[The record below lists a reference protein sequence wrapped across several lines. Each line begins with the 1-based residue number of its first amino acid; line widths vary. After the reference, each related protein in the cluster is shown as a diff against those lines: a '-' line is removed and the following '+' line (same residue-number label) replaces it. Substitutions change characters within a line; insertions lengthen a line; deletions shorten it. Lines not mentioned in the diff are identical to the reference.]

1 MPDAT
6 TTTTATATAT
16 TATTPSMLSTSTNHV
31 CNSCQISF
39 QNSQEQR
46 SHMKEP
52 WHISNLKRKIESLPP
67 LSREE
72 FDIQSQPTT
81 TTQNKSTRT
90 SKSKQKS
97 RSRSSSRTRPT
108 DLPLSSPEDS
118 NPEDDDDDES
128 ELQFASPFQCLFCN
142 HSFPPTDN
150 SFAENLTHMTT
161 IHNFTL
167 PNIEII
173 EDVQSLISYLST
185 EVRIWHECLY
195 CGATKPST
203 DSIQSHMR
211 DKTHCML
218 NLDREPELLDFWE
231 SLDSLESEDEKVAEE
246 PVDISVTEKRGAS
259 GRVIASKHHSTPS
272 ANSKK
277 PRKRTTQITEGLPTA
292 TTTTTNNDPQS
303 SALIGTIPVIE
314 PLPQPSSSRQL
325 ARREEM
331 SIAGLSPHQ
340 KQALVLAEKKA
351 RRSEDIARRAREW
364 VYARAANTQKYDQID
379 GTGKWGK
386 QNHKLQPR

>member
-6 TTTTATATAT
+6 TTTTTTS
-16 TATTPSMLSTSTNHV
+16 TATTPSILSTSTNHV

-39 QNSQEQR
+39 QSSQEQR

-72 FDIQSQPTT
+72 FETQSQPETT
-81 TTQNKSTRT
+81 ASQSKSTRT
-90 SKSKQKS
+90 HKSKQ
-97 RSRSSSRTRPT
+97 RSRSPSRTRPT
-108 DLPLSSPEDS
+108 IAEAHISSPEDS
-118 NPEDDDDDES
+118 NEDEDEEEA

-142 HSFPPTDN
+142 HYSPSRDDGFTQ
-150 SFAENLTHMTT
+150 NLDHMTAT
-161 IHNFTL
+161 HNFTL
-167 PNIEII
+167 PDIEMI
-173 EDVQSLISYLST
+173 EDIQSLISYLST

-211 DKTHCML
+211 DKNHCVL

-231 SLDSLESEDEKVAEE
+231 PLASVDSEEEEGTVEE
-246 PVDISVTEKRGAS
+246 PVNISITEMRGAS
-259 GRVIASKHHSTPS
+259 GRVIGSKHHSAPS
-272 ANSKK
+272 AKK
-277 PRKRTTQITEGLPTA
+277 SRKRTSPTTGALPS
-292 TTTTTNNDPQS
+292 TTTDNENNAQPPAES
-303 SALIGTIPVIE
+303 SVLIQAVPPIE
-314 PLPQPSSSRQL
+314 PPLQTSGSRQL

-340 KQALVLAEKKA
+340 RQALVLAEKKA

-364 VYARAANTQKYDQID
+364 VYARAANTQKHDQID